1 MSIVWRAPV
10 GFRDQNLC
18 LPKTSS
24 IQPGVTFHHL
34 QVNTGLSLAI
44 LVAFTVS
51 NKDWETTHV
60 VNQPPSQIQTHLC
73 MVSIGTHGA
82 KVITEIQATAH
93 WLKFWQL
100 QEFCSNHVFNCA
112 FSTYICMTLY
122 MHGKSETFGVLCL
135 YFYVLSIQEYI
146 LIV

>member
-34 QVNTGLSLAI
+34 QVNIGLSLAI

-51 NKDWETTHV
+51 NT
-60 VNQPPSQIQTHLC
+60 S
-73 MVSIGTHGA
+73 MHGA
-82 KVITEIQATAH
+82 YRYSWGKGKLKGNKQLLSGWNFDNCRNSVAT
-93 WLKFWQL
+93 
-100 QEFCSNHVFNCA
+100 
-112 FSTYICMTLY
+112 M
-122 MHGKSETFGVLCL
+122 CL
-135 YFYVLSIQEYI
+135 TVLSVHIFAWHCTCMEKVKLLVSCVVFWCTFNTGVYI
-146 LIV
+146 NCLKHMFR

>member
-51 NKDWETTHV
+51 NKD
-60 VNQPPSQIQTHLC
+60 QPPSQIQTHLC
-73 MVSIGTHGA
+73 MVSVGTHGA
-82 KVITEIQATAH
+82 KVNYRDTSNCSLAEILTTA
-93 WLKFWQL
+93 
-100 QEFCSNHVFNCA
+100 
-112 FSTYICMTLY
+112 
-122 MHGKSETFGVLCL
+122 G
-135 YFYVLSIQEYI
+135 I
-146 LIV
+146 L

>member
-1 MSIVWRAPV
+1 MRAWTWLIASLIHEHCLESPV

-82 KVITEIQATAH
+82 KVNYRDTSNCSLAEILTTA
-93 WLKFWQL
+93 
-100 QEFCSNHVFNCA
+100 
-112 FSTYICMTLY
+112 
-122 MHGKSETFGVLCL
+122 G
-135 YFYVLSIQEYI
+135 I
-146 LIV
+146 L

>member
-1 MSIVWRAPV
+1 MRAWTW
-10 GFRDQNLC
+10 LIASLIHEHC
-18 LPKTSS
+18 LESSCGLQGSESTSS

-34 QVNTGLSLAI
+34 QVNIGLSLAI

-82 KVITEIQATAH
+82 KV
-93 WLKFWQL
+93 
-100 QEFCSNHVFNCA
+100 N
-112 FSTYICMTLY
+112 
-122 MHGKSETFGVLCL
+122 
-135 YFYVLSIQEYI
+135 
-146 LIV
+146 